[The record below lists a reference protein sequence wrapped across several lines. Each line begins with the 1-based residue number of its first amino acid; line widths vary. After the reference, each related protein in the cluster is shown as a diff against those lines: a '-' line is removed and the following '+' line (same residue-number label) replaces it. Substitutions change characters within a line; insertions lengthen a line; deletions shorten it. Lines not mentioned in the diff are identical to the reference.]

1 MAIDR
6 PQMSK
11 IMSNAKD
18 PTATPPPPPATP
30 GRDAAGPPASTGSPP
45 GGLRLDPAV
54 VMLGL
59 GAVVLVVAL
68 WVLWTTPRAD
78 SGLADNGRLDRIEQ
92 RLGALEPLREQAG
105 AATAR
110 LQGLTAL
117 EQRVGQLAELEG
129 RLRAVENRP
138 APPPPDLRPLQ
149 GEAAALAQRLAAVEQ
164 EARRAPV
171 INPDQL
177 ASRAALEALAARVQG
192 AEAGGQRIAAVEQ
205 QLGQRITGLEQGL
218 AERSAALEQRIDER
232 GTALEQRLAQQTAT
246 LEQQIGQRTTALEQQ
261 VAQRGTA
268 LEQSLAQTRA
278 TLEQQIAQRGT
289 TLEQQLSQTRGTLE
303 QQITQRGTALEQQI
317 AQTRGT
323 LEQQIAQT
331 RTGLEGAQQR
341 LSALDQRTARLGA
354 IEGLQ
359 AALAAGQP
367 LGTALGGLPNPPEA
381 LARFA
386 AAAPPTEAGLRLG
399 FEDAA
404 KAARA
409 AADPAQGAEP
419 GRAGIADAAL
429 SRLGALVTVRRG
441 EQVIWGDAAEADIEK
456 ARRALVA
463 GDLALA
469 VQHIGRLP
477 PAARQAMSDWTAQ
490 AEALLAARAALR
502 QMLAAG

>member
-1 MAIDR
+1 
-6 PQMSK
+6 
-11 IMSNAKD
+11 MSNAKD

-129 RLRAVENRP
+129 RLRAVETRP
-138 APPPPDLRPLQ
+138 VPQAPDLRPLQ
-149 GEAAALAQRLAAVEQ
+149 GETAALAQRLAAVEQ
-164 EARRAPV
+164 EARRAAA
-171 INPDQL
+171 INPDQF

-205 QLGQRITGLEQGL
+205 QLGQRITALEQGL
-218 AERSAALEQRIDER
+218 AQRSAALEQRIDER
-232 GTALEQRLAQQTAT
+232 GAVLEQRIAQRTAALEQQMTQRTTALEQQAAQRGTALEQQLAQTRAT
-246 LEQQIGQRTTALEQQ
+246 LEQQMTQRITALEQQ

-268 LEQSLAQTRA
+268 LEQQLAQA
-278 TLEQQIAQRGT
+278 RG
-289 TLEQQLSQTRGTLE
+289 
-303 QQITQRGTALEQQI
+303 ALEQQI
-317 AQTRGT
+317 AQ
-323 LEQQIAQT
+323 A

-341 LSALDQRTARLGA
+341 LAALDQRTARLGA
-354 IEGLQ
+354 IEALQ

-367 LGTALGGLPNPPEA
+367 LGTALDGLPSPPAA

-469 VQHIGRLP
+469 MQHIGRLP

>member
-129 RLRAVENRP
+129 RLRAVETRP
-138 APPPPDLRPLQ
+138 VPQAPDLRPLQ
-149 GEAAALAQRLAAVEQ
+149 GETAALAQRLAAVEQ
-164 EARRAPV
+164 EARRAAA
-171 INPDQL
+171 INPDQF

-205 QLGQRITGLEQGL
+205 QLGQRITALEQGL
-218 AERSAALEQRIDER
+218 AQRSAALEQRIDER
-232 GTALEQRLAQQTAT
+232 GTALEQRIDERGAV
-246 LEQQIGQRTTALEQQ
+246 LEQRIAQRSAALEQQ
-261 VAQRGTA
+261 MTQRTA
-268 LEQSLAQTRA
+268 A
-278 TLEQQIAQRGT
+278 LEQQIAQRGT
-289 TLEQQLSQTRGTLE
+289 ALEQQLAQARG
-303 QQITQRGTALEQQI
+303 A
-317 AQTRGT
+317 

-354 IEGLQ
+354 IEALQ

-367 LGTALGGLPNPPEA
+367 LGTALDGLPSPPAA

-469 VQHIGRLP
+469 MQHIGRLP